1 VEQAGAIV
9 VDELALVRAGI
20 AATLRERGVEVLAE
34 THAAREAVRLLGLD
48 PGALVVLG
56 TPADLTLADA
66 AKRVCALRPGPRVVA
81 LVPPAP
87 DRLVGYLV
95 AVGVGAV
102 IPRTTPVEDFAVAVD
117 AVAKGVPH
125 VADGLLGALSGT
137 VRPVTGSA
145 TDPMLSPREREV
157 LVLLAEGRS
166 NREIASTMA
175 VTVATVKTHLVHV
188 YAKLGAGNRN
198 EALGRALSL
207 GLLA

>member
-1 VEQAGAIV
+1 VQQAVAVV

-20 AATLRERGVEVLAE
+20 VATLRDRGFDVLAE
-34 THAAREAVRLLGLD
+34 THAAREAVRLLGID

-56 TPADLTLADA
+56 TPADLTLGEA
-66 AKRVCALRPGPRVVA
+66 AKRVCSLRPSPRVVA

-102 IPRTTPVEDFAVAVD
+102 VPRTTPVDDLAAAFD
-117 AVAKGVPH
+117 AVVKGVPH

-137 VRPVTGSA
+137 VRPVFGDAS
-145 TDPMLSPREREV
+145 DPMLSPREREV

>member
-1 VEQAGAIV
+1 
-9 VDELALVRAGI
+9 
-20 AATLRERGVEVLAE
+20 
-34 THAAREAVRLLGLD
+34 
-48 PGALVVLG
+48 
-56 TPADLTLADA
+56 
-66 AKRVCALRPGPRVVA
+66 
-81 LVPPAP
+81 
-87 DRLVGYLV
+87 
-95 AVGVGAV
+95 
-102 IPRTTPVEDFAVAVD
+102 
-117 AVAKGVPH
+117 
-125 VADGLLGALSGT
+125 
-137 VRPVTGSA
+137 VTGSA